1 MRTLITTLLLGST
14 LVGTPASIAVA
25 GARARTAGAGYAD
38 AATVD
43 AATAALLQAEAAAC
57 KAFEKGDADALRK
70 ALTADFTLVDSH
82 GNVTGLEQNLAEVAA
97 REPYYDEFRNDGQRV
112 RLYGDD
118 TALIVGITHI
128 RGKAGGEAFAADF
141 RYTDTWVRHDGR
153 WLLAASH
160 ASRLADA
167 VP

>member
-1 MRTLITTLLLGST
+1 MTTLLIGAALS
-14 LVGTPASIAVA
+14 GTAA
-25 GARARTAGAGYAD
+25 
-38 AATVD
+38 AATVTAD
-43 AATAALLQAEAAAC
+43 DPAAALLHAEAAAC
-57 KAFEKGDADALRK
+57 KAFQEGDAETLRK
-70 ALTADFTLVDSH
+70 ALTADFTLVDSR

-141 RYTDTWVRHDGR
+141 RYTDTWVRRDGR

-167 VP
+167 AP

>member
-14 LVGTPASIAVA
+14 LAGAPAAIAVA
-25 GARARTAGAGYAD
+25 RSSASTAETGYAG

-57 KAFEKGDADALRK
+57 KAFEEGDAAALRK

-82 GNVTGLEQNLAEVAA
+82 GNVSTLEQNLAEVAA
-97 REPYYDEFRNDGQRV
+97 REPDYDEFRNDGQSV

-118 TALIVGITHI
+118 TALIVGITHV
-128 RGKAGGEAFAADF
+128 RGKAGGEPFAADF
-141 RYTDTWVRHDGR
+141 RYTDTWVRRDGR

-167 VP
+167 AP